1 MTTEVIVE
9 KLPYCDLHKAKG
21 EFVIATYDA
30 RTATHSPG
38 NGSWAYL
45 CGEDFK
51 RHAASP
57 DLGVGIG
64 QRLVEKRPEL
74 DGS

>member
-1 MTTEVIVE
+1 MADNEVIVD

-30 RTATHSPG
+30 RTKPSSPG
-38 NGSWAYL
+38 RGSWAYL
-45 CGEDFK
+45 CGTHFERD
-51 RHAASP
+51 AVG
-57 DLGVGIG
+57 LGVGFG
-64 QRLVEKRPEL
+64 QRLIEKRPEF